1 MSDWFENFS
10 DRIEDDAG
18 ALAALGGM
26 AHLRKQSAQRNELI
40 KQRELLKEQLASAK
54 AAERTEKE
62 RLEIEKKR
70 FEIEQKERDLR
81 QKKAESVKEM
91 RKVMS
96 RVSTELEE
104 MNRLINS

>member
-1 MSDWFENFS
+1 MSDWFGHFS
-10 DRIEDDAG
+10 DRIEDNAG
-18 ALAALGGM
+18 AYAALGGM
-26 AHLRKQSAQRNELI
+26 AHLRNQNAQRNELR
-40 KQRELLKEQLASAK
+40 KQRALLEDQLASAE

-62 RLEIEKKR
+62 RLDIEKKR

>member
-1 MSDWFENFS
+1 MSEWFENFS

-26 AHLRKQSAQRNELI
+26 AHLRNQSAQRNELI
-40 KQRELLKEQLASAK
+40 KQKELLKEQLASAK

-70 FEIEQKERDLR
+70 FELEQKERDLR
-81 QKKAESVKEM
+81 QQKAESVKRM
-91 RKVMS
+91 RKLMASMS
-96 RVSTELEE
+96 HDLDDLVEKFS
-104 MNRLINS
+104 

>member
-26 AHLRKQSAQRNELI
+26 AHLRNQSSQRNELV

-54 AAERTEKE
+54 ATERTEKE

-70 FEIEQKERDLR
+70 FELEQKERDLR
-81 QKKAESVKEM
+81 LQKEQAIREM
-91 RKVMS
+91 RKAMS
-96 RVSTELEE
+96 GISHELNKLEE
-104 MNRLINS
+104 LTT